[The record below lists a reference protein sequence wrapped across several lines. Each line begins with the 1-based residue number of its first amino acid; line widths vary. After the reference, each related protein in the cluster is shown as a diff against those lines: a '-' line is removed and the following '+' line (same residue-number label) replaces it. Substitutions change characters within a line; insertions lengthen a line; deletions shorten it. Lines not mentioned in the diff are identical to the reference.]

1 MTELTGKERVARQLK
16 HLPVDRIAAMEQFW
30 THTISHWVEQGT
42 FPPGESPEDH
52 FHLDIAMN
60 WTFNLKINPDMQDK
74 LVAEDED
81 TRTFLDGNGAT
92 MRRYK
97 GHDTTPEHLGYAIAD
112 RAGWEEKAKPFLTP
126 ERKRIAFET
135 YRRDKR
141 HCEEKGRFFCW
152 AGVNVFESI
161 HPICGHENF
170 LMGMALDPDWVRDM
184 VETYA
189 DLWIHL
195 MEILIAEEGK
205 PDGIWFFEDMGFKGR
220 PFMSPEMYRELIQPA
235 HAKTIAFAHGLG
247 LPVLMHSCGFV
258 EPLLPGMVEAGIDC
272 LQAMEVKAGM
282 DLLRI
287 YDNFGDKIA
296 LMGGLDVRPITRNDR
311 PGILHELESK
321 VPIVMRKNGFIL
333 HSDHS
338 IPESTDYDCYR
349 YFLENGLRIGTY
361 PS

>member
-52 FHLDIAMN
+52 FNLDIAMN

-97 GHDTTPEHLGYAIAD
+97 GHDTTTEHLGYAIAD

-141 HCEEKGRFFCW
+141 RCEEKGRFFCW

-272 LQAMEVKAGM
+272 LQALEVKAGM